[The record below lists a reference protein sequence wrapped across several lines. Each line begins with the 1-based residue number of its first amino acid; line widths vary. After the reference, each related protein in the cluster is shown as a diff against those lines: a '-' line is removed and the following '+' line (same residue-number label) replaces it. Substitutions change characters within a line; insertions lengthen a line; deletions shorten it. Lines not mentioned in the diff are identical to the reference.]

1 MRRFVRRGLG
11 LLLGGVLAGR
21 AAAQRSPTTPAV
33 TLQEPRANP
42 VFPEALVPFTI
53 APALC
58 RQGHVPVVALRVYNS
73 LSQPVAALRL
83 RDRPTV
89 VLDGVP
95 LKCGDYM
102 GLWNGTVSNGTR
114 AASPGLYLVRL
125 SADSESKALKFIITP
140 P

>member
-11 LLLGGVLAGR
+11 LLLGGVLAGP

-33 TLQEPRANP
+33 TLQAPRANP

-58 RQGHVPVVALRVYNS
+58 RQGHVPVVSLRIYNS

-83 RDRPTV
+83 RDRATV
-89 VLDGVP
+89 ILDSIP
-95 LKCGDYM
+95 LKCGDYVA
-102 GLWNGTVSNGTR
+102 LWNGTVSKGTR
-114 AASPGLYLVRL
+114 AASPGLYLFQL
-125 SADSESKALKFIITP
+125 SADGESKAQKLIFTP